1 MKIILNTFFITLFS
15 FSSYSQSMVVSLDYH
30 TPVKGKGSELSDAI
44 KDKTKKYNQGA
55 DAFQLYTWE
64 VIAGS
69 NQGNYA
75 RAGVGP
81 TWADFDN
88 SPVSSKELDYWMENV
103 DPLIASSSGREYYV
117 RRDAASHDVAKP
129 GENTIGFNIDYVVGA
144 NRDHFW
150 KFRRNI
156 ANALK
161 ESGEDLSLN
170 VWASGGG
177 GPQGHVRVSF
187 NFRNLEHYGN
197 FRQIMG
203 RVSDTYDEIYGNNA
217 WDTDIQLLRESLEMW
232 GAQTELVRFLPELSS
247 PPIALQE

>member
-1 MKIILNTFFITLFS
+1 
-15 FSSYSQSMVVSLDYH
+15 
-30 TPVKGKGSELSDAI
+30 
-44 KDKTKKYNQGA
+44 
-55 DAFQLYTWE
+55 
-64 VIAGS
+64 
-69 NQGNYA
+69 
-75 RAGVGP
+75 
-81 TWADFDN
+81 
-88 SPVSSKELDYWMENV
+88 MENV

-117 RRDAASHDVAKP
+117 RRDNASHDVAKP

-170 VWASGGG
+170 VWSSGGG

-197 FRQIMG
+197 FRQMMG
-203 RVSDTYDEIYGNNA
+203 RVSDTYDEIYGNNS

-232 GAQTELVRFLPELSS
+232 GAQTELVRFLPDLSS

>member
-1 MKIILNTFFITLFS
+1 MGYLIWIKSSAEKRTLNIILC
-15 FSSYSQSMVVSLDYH
+15 
-30 TPVKGKGSELSDAI
+30 
-44 KDKTKKYNQGA
+44 
-55 DAFQLYTWE
+55 
-64 VIAGS
+64 
-69 NQGNYA
+69 
-75 RAGVGP
+75 
-81 TWADFDN
+81 
-88 SPVSSKELDYWMENV
+88 
-103 DPLIASSSGREYYV
+103 PLIIERKPYERTSRIPSASIV
-117 RRDAASHDVAKP
+117 IRRSRYSAPTAFLKTFLLIP
-129 GENTIGFNIDYVVGA
+129 KTCLID
-144 NRDHFW
+144 
-150 KFRRNI
+150 
-156 ANALK
+156 
-161 ESGEDLSLN
+161 SGEDLSLN

>member
-1 MKIILNTFFITLFS
+1 MKNIFITLLLLAFT
-15 FSSYSQSMVVSLDYH
+15 FSSYSQSMVVWLDYH
-30 TPVKGKGSELSDAI
+30 TPVKGKGTELSDAI

-55 DAFQLYTWE
+55 SDFKLYTWQ
-64 VIAGS
+64 VIAGP
-69 NQGNYA
+69 NQGSYA

-81 TWADFDN
+81 KWADFDN
-88 SPVSSKELDYWMENV
+88 NSVSPKELNYWMDNV

-117 RRDAASHDVAKP
+117 RRDGASHDVAKP

-150 KFRRNI
+150 KFRRSI

-187 NFRNLEHYGN
+187 NFRNFEHYWN

-203 RVSDTYDEIYGNNA
+203 IVSETYDEIYCNNA

>member
-1 MKIILNTFFITLFS
+1 MKNIFFILFL
-15 FSSYSQSMVVSLDYH
+15 FVVQAGISQSMVVWVDYH
-30 TPVKGKGSELSDAI
+30 DPVKGKGSELREAVG
-44 KDKTKKYNQGA
+44 DKTKKYNQGPGT
-55 DAFQLYTWE
+55 FQLYTFE
-64 VIAGS
+64 VISGPR
-69 NQGNYA
+69 QGQLA

-88 SPVSSKELDYWMENV
+88 NSVSPKELNYWMDNV

-117 RRDAASHDVAKP
+117 RRDGASHDVAKP

-150 KFRRNI
+150 KFRRSI
-156 ANALK
+156 ANAIK
-161 ESGEDLSLN
+161 ESGEDVSLN

-217 WDTDIQLLRESLEMW
+217 WDTDIQLLR
-232 GAQTELVRFLPELSS
+232 
-247 PPIALQE
+247 